1 MSKMLYMSLIFSNL
15 VVLKK
20 NKFKPSYVQPLYK
33 IRQNTWDMQAILWK
47 SRQWITALS
56 FKISLFT

>member
-1 MSKMLYMSLIFSNL
+1 MSKGLYMSLIFSNL

-33 IRQNTWDMQAILWK
+33 IRQNT
-47 SRQWITALS
+47 
-56 FKISLFT
+56 